1 LLVSHALLFFSPR
14 RAVQEYVDD
23 YEANVP
29 FRALAGGGCR
39 VEAACPTK
47 RKGESVVTVSE

>member
-1 LLVSHALLFFSPR
+1 
-14 RAVQEYVDD
+14 VQEYVDD